1 MSKTRALGIV
11 RLSKSADPA
20 SASLTRQREIIES
33 YVESQGMILVGWA
46 EDRATSAFKIPPERR
61 KQIKEWLDRPGE
73 FDCLVYWRQDRL
85 VRRARDFMGIVFWCQ
100 QHDKKLY
107 SATEGLGDVTQHA
120 GLLIGFITA
129 WQSEGESLATQ
140 ARVRSSQERLTRE
153 GRWIG
158 GRLPYGFRAICV
170 CHELGRCPNGKD
182 DAEGWKLIP
191 DEKGTAIPL
200 REAAR
205 RVIAGESVNA
215 VTADYNRRGVLS
227 ADGKLWKALTLR
239 RILRKPLLMR
249 GILTSAEWSQLQSAL
264 DDRSRGQYVRTQ
276 GRDAITLD
284 LMFCGRCGAKVYR
297 WHDKDSDKTYG
308 RCRNELKR
316 SEAAQPCRLPH
327 VPYDLLRD
335 AVTKDIQEH
344 ENDLIETRITDA
356 TRRIRVEEIE
366 TELIELAA
374 ELAARR
380 IDRTEFTARQV
391 KLLDERD
398 TLETADTFPEWQET
412 GETVGQRWE
421 RLSDAERRLWLL
433 RIGTTYTVDREGEPG
448 RWRWVFTGSWREH
461 GDATEAEFRE
471 RIRRA
476 P

>member
-1 MSKTRALGIV
+1 
-11 RLSKSADPA
+11 
-20 SASLTRQREIIES
+20 
-33 YVESQGMILVGWA
+33 MILVGWA
-46 EDRATSAFKIPPERR
+46 EDPATSAFKIPPERR
-61 KQIKEWLDRPGE
+61 KQIKVWLDRPDE
-73 FDCLVYWRQDRL
+73 YDCLVYWRQDRL
-85 VRRARDFMGIVFWCQ
+85 VRRAADFIGMVTWCKQ
-100 QHDKKLY
+100 NGKKLY

-120 GLLIGFITA
+120 GLLIGFIAA
-129 WQSEGESLATQ
+129 WQAESESLATQ
-140 ARVRSSQERLTRE
+140 ARVRSSQERLARE
-153 GRWIG
+153 GRWPG

-170 CHELGRCPNGKD
+170 CHELARCPNGRGY
-182 DAEGWKLIP
+182 AEGWKLIP

-200 REAAR
+200 WEAAR

-215 VTADYNRRGVLS
+215 VTADFNRRRVLS

-249 GILTSAEWSQLQSAL
+249 GILTAAEWSQLQSAL
-264 DDRSRGQYVRTQ
+264 DERRRTKYVRTQ

-284 LMFCGRCGAKVYR
+284 LIFCGKCGAKVYR
-297 WHDKDSDKTYG
+297 WHNKDTGKTYG

-316 SEAAQPCRLPH
+316 SEAAQPCHLPP
-327 VPYDLLRD
+327 VPYDLLTD
-335 AVTKDIQEH
+335 AVTKDIQKH

-356 TRRIRVEEIE
+356 TRRLRVEEIE

-398 TLETADTFPEWQET
+398 TLETADSSPEWQAT
-412 GETVGQRWE
+412 GETVGERWE
-421 RLSDAERRLWLL
+421 RLSGAERRLWLL
-433 RIGTTYTVDREGEPG
+433 RIGTTYTVDREEEPG
-448 RWRWVFTGSWREH
+448 RWRWVFTGSWREY
-461 GDATEAEFRE
+461 GDTAEAEFRE

-476 P
+476 S